1 MHDEN
6 DAIQWGIEYGVPS
19 VVQIKERIISMKPIR
34 PWPVTAAVVL
44 LAGCVIIPDT
54 FEAHIVIDI
63 RYIEEHA
70 EEVLDYIEGKS
81 DVLPGL
87 GGETSESS
95 MLDRT
100 LDFLKP
106 IRPVYAEALI
116 TSSSRVEQIAKK
128 MKGRHEELTA
138 LKRRGG
144 VGENNRG
151 LVELARPEVH
161 TDAEDRNAAQRLVAA
176 ENEDRKALYL
186 EIARLNKE
194 SALKIATLE
203 AVYAKQRIQ
212 RAKAGGLFQLPVP
225 GGDFDAF
232 KASTAG
238 RRLGAE
244 CIPGAWVILK

>member
-1 MHDEN
+1 
-6 DAIQWGIEYGVPS
+6 
-19 VVQIKERIISMKPIR
+19 MKPVR
-34 PWPVTAAVVL
+34 PWPVTVAVVL
-44 LAGCVIIPDT
+44 LSGCVIIPDT

-87 GGETSESS
+87 GGESSESS
-95 MLDRT
+95 MLETT
-100 LDFLKP
+100 LDFLQP
-106 IRPVYAEALI
+106 IRPVYAEALN
-116 TSSSRVEQIAKK
+116 TASARVEQIAKK
-128 MKGRHEELTA
+128 MKGRHEELKA
-138 LKRRGG
+138 LKGRGG

-161 TDAEDRNAAQRLVAA
+161 SDAEDRNVAQRLVAA

-194 SALKIATLE
+194 SNLKIGTLE

-212 RAKAGGLFQLPVP
+212 RAKPGDLFQLP
-225 GGDFDAF
+225 GTGEDFDSF
-232 KASTAG
+232 KASSAG
-238 RRLGAE
+238 RRLRAE
-244 CIPGAWVILK
+244 CIPGAWVVLK